1 MEMQTMDDMNT
12 RRNDPMRMSAVCS
25 DAVRRYPSNS
35 ANTGYALTG
44 TLPAGTIA
52 IVTFALL
59 VLSASTAACADPN
72 SPAITTAI
80 APTAG
85 AAEMKILDDLEA
97 AGDKYH
103 TIKTNLDYQIVN
115 PVLGDSEQRTGWV
128 AYSKGD
134 AKTPTRFRVSFETLK
149 LGAGAKTKEKVDYA
163 FDGQWLTVAKHKIK
177 NITLYQLAAKGQ
189 KVEALKIGKG
199 PFPLPFGQSAAEMVK
214 YFKPT
219 TRPAVESDPKNTIY
233 LRLTT
238 RPEHLRDLPTTRMEM
253 WIDAKTNLPVKLKSR
268 DKNRNTT
275 TVTFEKTQT
284 NKAVDEKVF
293 RVPRPIGYEVI
304 RRPLSKAKAVAP

>member
-1 MEMQTMDDMNT
+1 MQYMTSQTNNT
-12 RRNDPMRMSAVCS
+12 KR
-25 DAVRRYPSNS
+25 
-35 ANTGYALTG
+35 LTRI
-44 TLPAGTIA
+44 AATIA
-52 IVTFALL
+52 AMAIALLTITRTFAADAPKP
-59 VLSASTAACADPN
+59 SAT
-72 SPAITTAI
+72 PATITTATAP

-85 AAEMKILDDLEA
+85 AAEMKILKDLEA

-103 TIKTNLDYQIVN
+103 TIKADLDYQIVN

-134 AKTPTRFRVSFETLK
+134 KKTPTRFRVSFETLK

-177 NITLYQLAAKGQ
+177 NITLYQLAAEGE

-214 YFKPT
+214 YFNPT
-219 TRPAVESDPKNTIY
+219 TRPPVDSDPKNTIY

-275 TVTFEKTQT
+275 TVSFKDIQT
-284 NKAVDEKVF
+284 NKAVDEDVF
-293 RVPRPIGYEVI
+293 RVQRPIGYEVI
-304 RRPLSKAKAVAP
+304 RRPLSKAGTVAP

>member
-1 MEMQTMDDMNT
+1 MTIN
-12 RRNDPMRMSAVCS
+12 RVCR
-25 DAVRRYPSNS
+25 DVVRRHPSNF
-35 ANTGYALTG
+35 ANGGYALTG
-44 TLPAGTIA
+44 TLQTGTVAFVA
-52 IVTFALL
+52 IALL
-59 VLSASTAACADPN
+59 ALSVAPAVGADDK
-72 SPAITTAI
+72 SPATITTATAP

-85 AAEMKILDDLEA
+85 AAEMKILRDLEA
-97 AGDKYH
+97 AGDKYR
-103 TIKTNLDYQIVN
+103 TIKADLDYQIVN
-115 PVLGDSEQRTGWV
+115 PVLGDSERRTGWV

-134 AKTPTRFRVSFETLK
+134 KKTPTRFRVSFETLK
-149 LGAGAKTKEKVDYA
+149 LGAGAKTRAKVDYA

-177 NITLYQLAAKGQ
+177 SITLYQLAAEGE

-214 YFKPT
+214 YFNPT
-219 TRPAVESDPKNTIY
+219 TRPPVDSDPKNTIY

-275 TVTFEKTQT
+275 TVMFKKTQT

-304 RRPLSKAKAVAP
+304 RRPLSKAGTVAP